1 MLPVILVSVGLIS
14 FSATDVVAWGAERF
28 TSKPAL
34 TSVERA
40 PTLQFTIDDIG
51 LELAR
56 NDQNWTSS
64 SLEIPTADAIQASRV
79 IGSAATSVALGVPP
93 AELAPTGEVTNKA
106 PDLVKAVAAAAPAST
121 GISPQ
126 VVPDCYVRLN
136 SGFQLYSNYDNT
148 SLFGLAD
155 ISIVGDSVVDGT
167 GVVAKDT
174 FPCQLEVMLSKRR
187 PLAKVHVLAFPS
199 GSLGAYATLL
209 ELVPDTV
216 RLERIVVGF
225 NSDDLPG
232 DPSAF
237 TISKF
242 VQFSLAKGSYTQ
254 RLSAGM
260 LMRLSNQNPDQFYA
274 DQVRNYDRNNPTFQ
288 RRWDDVRAQ
297 LVRLRALASKHS
309 AKPPV
314 LIIFPLMISFEN
326 YPVEE
331 AQAALVELARQVGFQ
346 PLNIYSIMKAK
357 HLDGLEY
364 RNGTHFN
371 STVHHIIAEQLAS
384 QLD

>member
-1 MLPVILVSVGLIS
+1 MTIGAEFFEANRKYSMLPVILVSVGLIS

-40 PTLQFTIDDIG
+40 PTLQFTIDDVG

-56 NDQNWTSS
+56 NDKNRTSS

-79 IGSAATSVALGVPP
+79 IGSAAIPVALGVPP

-148 SLFGLAD
+148 SLLGLAD
-155 ISIVGDSVVDGT
+155 ILIVGDSVVDGT

-174 FPCQLEVMLSKRR
+174 FPCQLEVMLSERR
-187 PLAKVHVLAFPS
+187 PLAKVHVLAFPG

-209 ELVPDTV
+209 ELLPDTAH
-216 RLERIVVGF
+216 LERIVVGF
-225 NSDDLPG
+225 NYDDLPG

-237 TISKF
+237 T
-242 VQFSLAKGSYTQ
+242 
-254 RLSAGM
+254 LS
-260 LMRLSNQNPDQFYA
+260 
-274 DQVRNYDRNNPTFQ
+274 
-288 RRWDDVRAQ
+288 
-297 LVRLRALASKHS
+297 
-309 AKPPV
+309 
-314 LIIFPLMISFEN
+314 
-326 YPVEE
+326 
-331 AQAALVELARQVGFQ
+331 
-346 PLNIYSIMKAK
+346 
-357 HLDGLEY
+357 
-364 RNGTHFN
+364 
-371 STVHHIIAEQLAS
+371 
-384 QLD
+384 

>member
-40 PTLQFTIDDIG
+40 PTLQFTIDDVG

-56 NDQNWTSS
+56 NDKNRTSS

-79 IGSAATSVALGVPP
+79 IGSAAIPVALGVPP
-93 AELAPTGEVTNKA
+93 AELVPTGAVTNKA

-126 VVPDCYVRLN
+126 VVLGCYVRLN

-174 FPCQLEVMLSKRR
+174 FPCQLEVMFAERR
-187 PLAKVHVLAFPS
+187 PLAKVHVLAFPG

-225 NSDDLPG
+225 NYDDLPG

-274 DQVRNYDRNNPTFQ
+274 DQVRNNPTLQ

-297 LVRLRALASKHS
+297 LLRLRALASKHS

-331 AQAALVELARQVGFQ
+331 AQAVLVELALQVCFQ

-371 STVHHIIAEQLAS
+371 STVHHIIAEQLAL